1 MKPTTKTTYILICH
15 DINGMDDDSIPAS
28 VYRVGTLDEVADK
41 LQSELENMAEMGY
54 KFTDQY
60 GDEVE
65 PSEVAK
71 LVKENE
77 IDCVQADNDSH
88 TVYTVKRI

>member
-1 MKPTTKTTYILICH
+1 MKPTTKNTYILICH

-28 VYRVGTLDEVADK
+28 VYRVGTLDEVADS
-41 LQSELENMAEMGY
+41 LQSELEDMAVMGY
-54 KFTDQY
+54 EFTDQY